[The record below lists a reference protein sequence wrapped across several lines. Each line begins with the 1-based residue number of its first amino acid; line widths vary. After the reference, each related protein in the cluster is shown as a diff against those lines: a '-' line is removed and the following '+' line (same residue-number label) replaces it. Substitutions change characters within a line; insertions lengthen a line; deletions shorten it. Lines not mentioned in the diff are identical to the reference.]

1 MLPTLKTKR
10 SVHSHVFFVLR
21 KLLLPY
27 DRFSIGYHCNKVLQP
42 HLPQILL
49 ADLFKLALLQLTQGD
64 HASLSDNVADL
75 RGRVVLKTVDDFVQ
89 LALGEIVLHFFQV
102 LQDQLAS
109 GLCIW
114 VGNVDHLA
122 ESTLGS

>member
-10 SVHSHVFFVLR
+10 SVHSYIFFVLR
-21 KLLLPY
+21 KLLLPH
-27 DRFSIGYHCNKVLQP
+27 DRFSIGYHCDKVLQP
-42 HLPQILL
+42 HLPQVLL
-49 ADLFKLALLQLTQGD
+49 ADLFKFALLQLTQGD

-75 RGRVVLKTVDDFVQ
+75 RAGVVLKTVYDFVQ
-89 LALGEIVLHFFQV
+89 LALGEFVLHFFQV
-102 LQDQLAS
+102 LQDQFAS
-109 GLCIW
+109 GLCIG